1 MIKEHK
7 NSGPGL
13 VIGLPTLGRP
23 VPLDW
28 AMAFK
33 SMNPPINYNS
43 TIHLVK
49 GKPVADAREE
59 IAENAVKIGAKYLF
73 FVGDDVV
80 CPGHTLRQLIYRMEN
95 NDSIGCVGGVYCA
108 KCDPCFPLVF
118 RGNGRGAY
126 WDWKIGEF
134 FEVTGLGMDCT
145 LIRVEILSKMSRPWF
160 KTVDEEGFLD
170 GVNKCESWTEDLY
183 FYKKM
188 KDETQFSIYCDASVI
203 CEHWDI
209 YNEKSYSL
217 PLDSL
222 PRRQLVVDA
231 QKKKCLLVG
240 YESLPENTSDEE
252 FTFVA
257 VSDSDRKC
265 DYRVDYSALPFDHK
279 TFHKV
284 IVGPTVNLRSIDVAE
299 LQRVQI

>member
-1 MIKEHK
+1 MKEHK
-7 NSGPGL
+7 NTGPGL
-13 VIGLPTLGRP
+13 VVGIPTLGRP

-49 GKPVADAREE
+49 GKPVDEARQE
-59 IAENAVKIGAKYLF
+59 IAENALKVGAKYLF

-80 CPGHTLRQLIYRMEN
+80 CPGHTLRQLIYRLEN
-95 NDSIGCVGGVYCA
+95 NPSIGCVGGVYCA
-108 KCDPCFPLVF
+108 KCDPSFPLVF

-134 FEVTGLGMDCT
+134 FEVSGLGLDCN
-145 LIRVEILSKMSRPWF
+145 LIRVEMLEGMTRPWF
-160 KTVDEEGFLD
+160 KTIDGDQFLD
-170 GVNKCESWTEDLY
+170 GINSCESWTEDLY

-188 KDETQFSIYCDASVI
+188 ADETKYKLYCDGTVI

-209 YNEKSYSL
+209 YNEKVYTL
-217 PLDSL
+217 PMDSL
-222 PRRQLVVDA
+222 PRRQLVVSKEK
-231 QKKKCLLVG
+231 QKCLMVG
-240 YESLPENTSDEE
+240 YEALPDNTQDEQ

-257 VSDSDRKC
+257 INDGEVHC
-265 DYRVDYSALPFDHK
+265 DYRVDYSALPFDDK
-279 TFHKV
+279 EFHKV
-284 IVGPTVNLRSIDVAE
+284 MVSPSVNLRSVDVKE

>member
-1 MIKEHK
+1 MKEHK
-7 NSGPGL
+7 NTGPGL
-13 VIGLPTLGRP
+13 VVGIPTLGRP

-49 GKPVADAREE
+49 GKPVDEARQE
-59 IAENAVKIGAKYLF
+59 IAENALKVGAKYLF

-80 CPGHTLRQLIYRMEN
+80 CPGHTLRQLIYRLEN
-95 NDSIGCVGGVYCA
+95 NPSIGCVGGVYCA
-108 KCDPCFPLVF
+108 KCDPSFPLVF

-134 FEVTGLGMDCT
+134 FEVSGLGLDCN
-145 LIRVEILSKMSRPWF
+145 LIRVEMLEGMTRPWF
-160 KTVDEEGFLD
+160 KTIDGDQFLD
-170 GVNKCESWTEDLY
+170 GINSCESWTEDLY

-188 KDETQFSIYCDASVI
+188 ADETKYKLYCDGTVI

-209 YNEKSYSL
+209 YNERVYTL
-217 PLDSL
+217 PMDSL
-222 PRRQLVVDA
+222 PRRQLVVSKEK
-231 QKKKCLLVG
+231 QKCLMVG
-240 YESLPENTSDEE
+240 YEALPDNTQDEQ

-257 VSDSDRKC
+257 INDGEVHC
-265 DYRVDYSALPFDHK
+265 DYRVDYSALPFDDK
-279 TFHKV
+279 EFHKV
-284 IVGPTVNLRSIDVAE
+284 MVSPSVNLRSIDVKE

>member
-1 MIKEHK
+1 MKEHK
-7 NSGPGL
+7 NTGPGL
-13 VIGLPTLGRP
+13 VVGIPTLGRP

-49 GKPVADAREE
+49 GKPVDEARQE
-59 IAENAVKIGAKYLF
+59 IAENALKVGAKYLF

-80 CPGHTLRQLIYRMEN
+80 CPGHTLRQLIYRLEN
-95 NDSIGCVGGVYCA
+95 NPSIGCVGGVYCA
-108 KCDPCFPLVF
+108 KCDPSFPLVF

-134 FEVTGLGMDCT
+134 FEVSGLGLDCN
-145 LIRVEILSKMSRPWF
+145 LIRVEMLSEMTRPWF
-160 KTVDEEGFLD
+160 KTIDGDQFLD
-170 GVNKCESWTEDLY
+170 GINSCESWTEDLY

-188 KDETQFSIYCDASVI
+188 ADETKYKLYCDGTVI

-209 YNEKSYSL
+209 YNERVYTL
-217 PLDSL
+217 PMDSL
-222 PRRQLVVDA
+222 PRRQLVVSKEK
-231 QKKKCLLVG
+231 QKCLMVG
-240 YESLPENTSDEE
+240 YEALPDNTQDEQ

-257 VSDSDRKC
+257 INDGEVRC
-265 DYRVDYSALPFDHK
+265 DYRVDYSALPFDDK
-279 TFHKV
+279 EFHKV
-284 IVGPTVNLRSIDVAE
+284 MVSPSVNLRSVDVKE